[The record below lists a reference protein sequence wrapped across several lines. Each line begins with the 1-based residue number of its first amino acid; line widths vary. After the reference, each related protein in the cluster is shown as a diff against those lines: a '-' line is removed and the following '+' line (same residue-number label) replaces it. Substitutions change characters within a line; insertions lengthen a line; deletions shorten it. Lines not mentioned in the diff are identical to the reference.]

1 MSLSNSFNELWFFN
15 MLKYIIFENQPRHR
29 VYRKFRNPTVL
40 VGGAPHDANIS
51 QHSHCHPL
59 PALLF
64 HTNTSCV
71 TIVQV
76 ILGPPRCG
84 DQQQWNAVAEEAR
97 SETAFL
103 ASLPPSESPSLSLIC
118 CLSSDFL
125 RVPKVLDMDVANCKN
140 VATLCAKLSKF
151 CFFLLYYM

>member
-15 MLKYIIFENQPRHR
+15 MLKYIIFENQPRHH
-29 VYRKFRNPTVL
+29 VYRKFRNRTVV
-40 VGGAPHDANIS
+40 VGGAPMTQISANVRIVTPS
-51 QHSHCHPL
+51 
-59 PALLF
+59 LLF